1 MHEWKEDS
9 RRTEQP
15 DLEERLTAY
24 YGPQLREQPLSS
36 ASWQRLRSQLGPQR
50 PPKRRHMLRP
60 GSFWCRS
67 SHPDPEYIRE
77 TFSRIMHE
85 AGVSYPRLLFQ
96 CSFNTHARVPFLRI
110 PAYGRNKIKLA
121 LPPTAEMLISQPELD
136 VLVATGLARYRCMRN
151 PTHLLVRILIAIAL
165 LLAPAAAV
173 LCGMQGRLVAI
184 IPIVILLCA
193 LGLTHVQRRLLAFH
207 ADVLVV
213 QWLGREA
220 VCRGLHALADRS
232 RSPRR
237 GKWGE
242 PSLAERIERVCGTQV
257 TLEEDR
263 LMLVR

>member
-9 RRTEQP
+9 RSTKQP
-15 DLEERLTAY
+15 DLEERLTAF

-36 ASWQRLRSQLGPQR
+36 ASWQHLRSQLGPQR
-50 PPKRRHMLRP
+50 PPRRWRMLRP
-60 GSFWCRS
+60 RIFWRRS
-67 SHPDPEYIRE
+67 DHSDPAYIRE
-77 TFSRIMHE
+77 TFSRVMHE
-85 AGVSYPRLLFQ
+85 ARVSYPLSLLQ
-96 CSFNTHARVPFLRI
+96 CSFKANVQVPSLRI
-110 PAYGRNKIKLA
+110 SAFGWHKIKLV
-121 LPPTAEMLISQPELD
+121 LPSATEKLISQPELD
-136 VLVATGLARYRCMRN
+136 VLVATSLARYRY
-151 PTHLLVRILIAIAL
+151 VRKPIHVIVHILIAIVL
-165 LLAPAAAV
+165 LLAFVAAI
-173 LCGMQGRLVAI
+173 LFSKHNFLIITLPIAI
-184 IPIVILLCA
+184 TLCA
-193 LGLTHVQRRLLAFH
+193 LWLLHVQGRLLAFH